1 MYFFGTEE
9 FFEEQLRKAVESG
22 KNLSASFSQLERE
35 LNYNFICTDSLRREC
50 LANLMAAERKLERQL
65 SSKREKHAAAV

>member
-9 FFEEQLRKAVESG
+9 FFEEQLSKAVESG

>member
-9 FFEEQLRKAVESG
+9 FFEEQLSKAVESG

-50 LANLMAAERKLERQL
+50 LANLEAAGRKLEHHLPSYSGR
-65 SSKREKHAAAV
+65 HAAIV